1 MIRQRYLDVND
12 LLLYSIKILKPISH
26 GCVAQKSYVY
36 SEWNNPADVQER
48 PGYVLGL
55 SGMLST

>member
-12 LLLYSIKILKPISH
+12 LLLYPIKILKPISH

-48 PGYVLGL
+48 P
-55 SGMLST
+55 